1 MSIEFQA
8 NALIRYLSSVYV
20 YIWIPI
26 RLNYLRLKI
35 KLQPAIKVAFELVA
49 LIVLILT
56 TVPSSLLYIISQ
68 GIEGLTSAWIQLLC
82 SAVEQLTGIESE
94 RLYDCVL
101 NYSLPEDEDIPEE
114 RAEDI
119 INESDRSTVA
129 EENVNETSTEH
140 MEKTETEMQAEE

>member
-68 GIEGLTSAWIQLLC
+68 GIEGLISAWIQLLC

-101 NYSLPEDEDIPEE
+101 NYALPEDEDILEE

-119 INESDRSTVA
+119 INESDRSTMA
-129 EENVNETSTEH
+129 DENVNETSTEH
-140 MEKTETEMQAEE
+140 MEKTEMELPAEE